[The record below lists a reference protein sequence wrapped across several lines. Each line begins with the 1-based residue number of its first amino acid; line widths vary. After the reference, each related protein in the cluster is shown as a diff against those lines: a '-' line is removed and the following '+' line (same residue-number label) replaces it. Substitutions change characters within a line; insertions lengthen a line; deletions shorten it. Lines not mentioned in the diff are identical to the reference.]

1 MRRTVTHGT
10 ARKTF
15 RRMKKDKVL
24 SRLTIGGKTG
34 SIDTR
39 DHGARYDWFAG
50 YADGPDRKDAIAV
63 AVLVA
68 HEKFIGRRAGEYAR
82 RAIREHFRRRFENRK
97 QANKQAI
104 GAQGRPST

>member
-1 MRRTVTHGT
+1 MQR
-10 ARKTF
+10 
-15 RRMKKDKVL
+15 DKVL

-39 DHGARYDWFAG
+39 DHGARYDWFVG
-50 YADGPDRKDAIAV
+50 FADGPDQADAIAV

-82 RAIREHFRRRFENRK
+82 RAIREHFRLRFERQADIGQRK
-97 QANKQAI
+97 AEDEGK
-104 GAQGRPST
+104 PLT